1 MKRRKPMKRI
11 IAAIFAVL
19 MLVSFAAC
27 RNSDVPSDDT
37 GNDNTAEEKIEYD
50 YSKIEIHPMVSAGC
64 DLPYDAATLMEWG
77 HGLIEFVVTSEPE
90 EVTYEYCEDYLLDVY
105 LPENYTEEEYEEAKK
120 KATETRSVNK
130 ISIKI
135 TDVVSEGIYG
145 DLSGYE
151 ELWLRGDAG
160 VYPESFVPGARF
172 LAYVEVQN
180 DIQSPIEL
188 HVTDY
193 IFYIDSKEKVVP
205 FTDDPSLMQYNG
217 ESVSEMSEISLA
229 AEASYKSQ
237 LEEAK

>member
-1 MKRRKPMKRI
+1 MKRI

-37 GNDNTAEEKIEYD
+37 DNDNAAEEKIEYD
-50 YSKIEIHPMVSAGC
+50 YSKIEIHPMVSAGS

-105 LPENYTEEEYEEAKK
+105 LPENYTEEEYEEAVS
-120 KATETRSVNK
+120 KATKTYTGNK
-130 ISIKI
+130 CKIKI
-135 TDVVSEGIYG
+135 ADVISNGQNGNISDYDELWIYG
-145 DLSGYE
+145 D
-151 ELWLRGDAG
+151 AG
-160 VYPESFVPGARF
+160 MYLESFVPGARF
-172 LAYVEVQN
+172 LAYVDVMN
-180 DIQSPIEL
+180 DEQSPVKL
-188 HVTDY
+188 YVTSY
-193 IFYIDSKEKVVP
+193 LFYIDAEDNVVP

-229 AEASYKSQ
+229 AEASYKAQ